1 MGAGTSSAPG
11 ALAAA
16 ARALAPRAGE
26 LAPEAERERRMPDEL
41 VGAAA
46 DAGLFRML
54 VPADVGGGEAEP
66 AELIDAVA
74 ALSEGD
80 GSAGWCLAVTATAG
94 MLAAYVP
101 ESSAREMLGDP
112 GSIAGGVFA
121 PMGKAVA
128 EDGGLRASGRWRF
141 ASGCEHCTWL
151 MGGCVVERDGEVQTL
166 ASGAPDIRLLM
177 FPRDEVEVIDTWH
190 VAGLRGTGSN
200 DIAVDGVVVPMERSA
215 SLISDPPRCDGP
227 LYAFPVFGLLA
238 LSIAACGLGIARAA
252 IADLAELAG
261 AKKPTGSGRTLGE
274 RGDTRVKVAE
284 AEATVRSGRALIDQ
298 AIGDAWDSANA
309 GGEISVEQRAGLR
322 LAASH
327 GIRSARDAVDSMYEL
342 GGGTAVYESSPLQR
356 RLRDVHV
363 ATQHMLV
370 GPATWELAGR
380 VLLGQETDTSQL

>member
-1 MGAGTSSAPG
+1 
-11 ALAAA
+11 
-16 ARALAPRAGE
+16 
-26 LAPEAERERRMPDEL
+26 
-41 VGAAA
+41 
-46 DAGLFRML
+46 
-54 VPADVGGGEAEP
+54 
-66 AELIDAVA
+66 
-74 ALSEGD
+74 
-80 GSAGWCLAVTATAG
+80 
-94 MLAAYVP
+94 
-101 ESSAREMLGDP
+101 MLGDA

-121 PMGKAVA
+121 PAGRAVV

-141 ASGCEHCTWL
+141 ASGCEHCDWL
-151 MGGCVVERDGEVQTL
+151 MGGCVVERDGEPETL
-166 ASGAPDIRLLM
+166 PSGAPDIHLLM

-200 DIAVDGVVVPMERSA
+200 DIAVEGALVPPERAA
-215 SLISDPPRCDGP
+215 SLISGSPRCDGP

-252 IADLAELAG
+252 IGDLAELAG

-274 RGDTRVKVAE
+274 RGETRVKVAE
-284 AEATVRSGRALIDQ
+284 AEARVRSGRAFIDE
-298 AIGDAWDSANA
+298 AVGAAWESAGA
-309 GGEISVEQRAGLR
+309 GGGIPVDQRAALR